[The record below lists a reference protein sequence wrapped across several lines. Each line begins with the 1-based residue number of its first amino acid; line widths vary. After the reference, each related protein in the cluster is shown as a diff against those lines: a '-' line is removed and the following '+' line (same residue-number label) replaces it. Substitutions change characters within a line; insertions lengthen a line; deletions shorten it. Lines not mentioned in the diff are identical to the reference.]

1 MSEWGPLPLAVTGL
15 GATLAAGGVVAYN
28 RLVTLRNRYRNAFSQ
43 IDVQLKRRY
52 DLIPNLVATAK
63 GYLQHER
70 ELLEHVADARTRA
83 LTANARAVS
92 SPGEPQAMKELSGAE
107 SAFGGAIGRLM
118 AVAEGYPTLK
128 ASENMLRLMEDL
140 ASTENR
146 IAFARQAFN
155 DAVMGYNTARE
166 RFPAAIVA
174 NAAGFAAAEYFELTS
189 AVERETPRVA
199 FG

>member
-15 GATLAAGGVVAYN
+15 GATLVAGTVVAYN

-63 GYLQHER
+63 AYLQHER
-70 ELLEHVADARTRA
+70 ELLEHIADARTRA
-83 LTANARAVS
+83 LTANARAAS
-92 SPGEPQAMKELSGAE
+92 LPGEPQAMKELSGAE

-189 AVERETPRVA
+189 VVERETPRVA